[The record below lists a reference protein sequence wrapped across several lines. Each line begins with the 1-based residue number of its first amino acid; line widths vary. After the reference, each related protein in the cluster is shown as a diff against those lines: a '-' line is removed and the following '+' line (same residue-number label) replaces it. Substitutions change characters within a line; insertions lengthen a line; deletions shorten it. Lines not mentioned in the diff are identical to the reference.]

1 MGGDQRMKISN
12 MATGKLL
19 PVGQPMNTKKMFI
32 NKLKQDIGWMVVH
45 CRWWSMPIWVGMICL
60 SVGIFSSPSVF
71 ADQSRNWNADVALK
85 ALGPERMVKRSDG
98 VINYPAAGKATLDLF
113 QIHSMRDMVPRTTS
127 YDQRNLNQVRFQLR
141 ASGEI
146 FKVPK
151 VVSGSYECT
160 IIAKTK
166 YSRWIK
172 DNDPHIQGT
181 GIQHLTVNLDKPYPN
196 ENLSDSVQIKPE
208 NPNSEADDDLV
219 HTRISDLYFDVS
231 CRGVNFSWQRN
242 PDEKV
247 EFDSDD
253 NSPILSV
260 LINGEELMSWSKPS
274 LPPIKDPVTVLDPP
288 VCGLDAGTGGNH
300 SEAVNFHEALRSPG
314 PYPIQLPT
322 GGFHEDYG
330 VAFFNMRI
338 TCTVSD
344 KKSAGG
350 VATLQ
355 FSAPQLADNN
365 ESIVVPGFDDALR
378 IKVTP
383 NKIGG
388 NTKLAASNA
397 MGRPVKLGPPTNPA
411 DVLYFT
417 VGDTPNIYLSENQFN
432 VQLWQVKA
440 LDPGT
445 FGEFQ
450 ATMNATLVVR

>member
-60 SVGIFSSPSVF
+60 SVGIFSSPTLF
-71 ADQSRNWNADVALK
+71 AASTINWNADRAID
-85 ALGPERMVKRSDG
+85 ALGPARKVKRSDG
-98 VINYPAAGKATLDLF
+98 IITYPATGKATLKDVFPTLSMKWGSSSKTLDQVKF
-113 QIHSMRDMVPRTTS
+113 QIKAGH
-127 YDQRNLNQVRFQLR
+127 
-141 ASGEI
+141 GEI
-146 FKVPK
+146 FKVPR
-151 VVSGSYECT
+151 VVSGRYECS
-160 IIAKTK
+160 IEAKFTNGRPGVAIPKENMTVDIDGTGTK
-166 YSRWIK
+166 YSKSPVALVART
-172 DNDPHIQGT
+172 T
-181 GIQHLTVNLDKPYPN
+181 GNQDDESVAKA
-196 ENLSDSVQIKPE
+196 ELSDLS
-208 NPNSEADDDLV
+208 
-219 HTRISDLYFDVS
+219 FDVS
-231 CRGVNFSWQRN
+231 CQGVDFSWERKA
-242 PDEKV
+242 DEKV
-247 EFDSDD
+247 EFETQNVDA
-253 NSPILSV
+253 PVGIL
-260 LINGEELMSWSKPS
+260 IDGGDFMWWSKPA

-288 VCGLDAGTGGNH
+288 VCGLDAGPSTSHGGLVLMG
-300 SEAVNFHEALRSPG
+300 EVLRSPG
-314 PYPIQLPT
+314 PYPAQLPT
-322 GGFHEDYG
+322 G
-330 VAFFNMRI
+330 AFSGIEGSLPMNI

-344 KKSAGG
+344 KNSAGG

-397 MGRPVKLGPPTNPA
+397 MGRPVKFGPPTNPA

-417 VGDTPNIYLSENQFN
+417 VGDTPNTYLSENQFF
-432 VQLWQVKA
+432 VQLWQAKA

>member
-1 MGGDQRMKISN
+1 MKISN
-12 MATGKLL
+12 MAIGKLL
-19 PVGQPMNTKKMFI
+19 PVGQPMNTKKTFI
-32 NKLKQDIGWMVVH
+32 NNKIKQDIGWMVVR
-45 CRWWSMPIWVGMICL
+45 CREWPIWMAMICL
-60 SVGIFSSPSVF
+60 FVGIFSSPSVF

-113 QIHSMRDMVPRTTS
+113 QIHSMRDMEHGTTS

-141 ASGEI
+141 ARGEI

-208 NPNSEADDDLV
+208 NPNSEADDYLV

-231 CRGVNFSWQRN
+231 CRGVNFSWQRS

-274 LPPIKDPVTVLDPP
+274 LPPIKDPVTVLEPP
-288 VCGLDAGTGGNH
+288 VCGLDAGDH
-300 SEAVNFHEALRSPG
+300 EPDPHAVVGVAEIGEVLRSSG
-314 PYPIQLPT
+314 PYPVQLLT
-322 GGFHEDYG
+322 GGFTG
-330 VAFFNMRI
+330 FSGLFTLNI

-344 KKSAGG
+344 KNSAGG
-350 VATLQ
+350 VATMR

-378 IKVTP
+378 IKVVPTL
-383 NKIGG
+383 IGG

-397 MGRPVKLGPPTNPA
+397 MGRPVKFGSPTNPA

-417 VGDTPNIYLSENQFN
+417 VGDTPNTYVSRNRFDTE
-432 VQLWQVKA
+432 VWQVKA

>member
-32 NKLKQDIGWMVVH
+32 NKLKQDIGWMVVR
-45 CRWWSMPIWVGMICL
+45 CREWPIWMAMICL
-60 SVGIFSSPSVF
+60 FVGIFSSPSVF

-247 EFDSDD
+247 EFNRDD

-288 VCGLDAGTGGNH
+288 VCGLDAGPSTSHGGLVLMG
-300 SEAVNFHEALRSPG
+300 EVLRSPG
-314 PYPIQLPT
+314 PYPAQLPT
-322 GGFHEDYG
+322 G
-330 VAFFNMRI
+330 AFSGIEGSLPMNI

-344 KKSAGG
+344 KNSAGG

-397 MGRPVKLGPPTNPA
+397 MGRPVKFGPPTNPA

-417 VGDTPNIYLSENQFN
+417 VGDTPNTYLSENQFF
-432 VQLWQVKA
+432 VQLWQAKA

>member
-1 MGGDQRMKISN
+1 MKISN

-127 YDQRNLNQVRFQLR
+127 YDQEDLDKVRFQLR
-141 ASGEI
+141 ARGEI
-146 FKVPK
+146 FKVPRL
-151 VVSGSYECT
+151 VSGSYECT
-160 IIAKTK
+160 IMAKTK
-166 YSRWIK
+166 YSKWLPDDEPSK
-172 DNDPHIQGT
+172 GT
-181 GIQHLTVNLDKPYPN
+181 AIQHLTVNLDKPYPN
-196 ENLSDSVQIKPE
+196 ENLSDPVQLEPE
-208 NPNSEADDDLV
+208 HPNNQGDWDRAHE
-219 HTRISDLYFDVS
+219 RISDLYFDVS

-247 EFDSDD
+247 EFNRDD

-274 LPPIKDPVTVLDPP
+274 LPPIKDPVTVLEPP
-288 VCGLDAGTGGNH
+288 VCGLDAGTDGKQ
-300 SEAVNFHEALRSPG
+300 SEAVFMGEVLRSPG
-314 PYPIQLPT
+314 PYPARLPT
-322 GGFHEDYG
+322 NGFSGYG
-330 VAFFNMRI
+330 AFRMNI

-350 VATLQ
+350 VATVR

-365 ESIVVPGFDDALR
+365 ESIVVPDFDDALR
-378 IKVTP
+378 IKVVP
-383 NKIGG
+383 AVIGG

-417 VGDTPNIYLSENQFN
+417 VGDTPNTYLSENKFN
-432 VQLWQVKA
+432 VEVWQAKA

>member
-1 MGGDQRMKISN
+1 MKISN

-19 PVGQPMNTKKMFI
+19 PVGQPMNTKKTFI
-32 NKLKQDIGWMVVH
+32 NKIKQDIGWMVVR
-45 CRWWSMPIWVGMICL
+45 CREWPIWMAMICL
-60 SVGIFSSPSVF
+60 FVGIFSSPSVF

-113 QIHSMRDMVPRTTS
+113 QIHSIRDMVHYTTS
-127 YDQRNLNQVRFQLR
+127 YDDKLLSEVRFQLR
-141 ASGEI
+141 VRGEI
-146 FKVPK
+146 FKVPR

-160 IIAKTK
+160 VMAKTK
-166 YSRWIK
+166 FSRQYP
-172 DNDPHIQGT
+172 NDANSKGT
-181 GIQHLTVNLDKPYPN
+181 AIQHFTVNLDKPYPN
-196 ENLSDSVQIKPE
+196 ENLSDSAQLEPE
-208 NPNSEADDDLV
+208 HPNDRGDWMRAHE
-219 HTRISDLYFDVS
+219 RISDLYFDVS

-247 EFDSDD
+247 EFNRDD

-260 LINGEELMSWSKPS
+260 LIDGEELMSWSKPT

-288 VCGLDAGTGGNH
+288 VCGLDAGAHEPDHN
-300 SEAVNFHEALRSPG
+300 AVVGAAEIGEVLRSSG
-314 PYPIQLPT
+314 PYPVQLLT
-322 GGFHEDYG
+322 GGFTG
-330 VAFFNMRI
+330 FGGLFTLNI
-338 TCTVSD
+338 TCKVSD
-344 KKSAGG
+344 KNSAGG
-350 VATLQ
+350 VATMR

-378 IKVTP
+378 IKVVPTL
-383 NKIGG
+383 IGG

-397 MGRPVKLGPPTNPA
+397 MGRPVKFGFPTNPA

-417 VGDTPNIYLSENQFN
+417 VGDTPNTYVSRNRFEAT
-432 VQLWQVKA
+432 VWQVKA

-450 ATMNATLVVR
+450 TTMNATLVVR

>member
-1 MGGDQRMKISN
+1 MKISN

-60 SVGIFSSPSVF
+60 SVGIFSSPTLF
-71 ADQSRNWNADVALK
+71 AASTINWNADRAID
-85 ALGPERMVKRSDG
+85 ALGPARKVKRSDG
-98 VINYPAAGKATLDLF
+98 IITYPATGKATLKDVFPTLSMKWGSSSKTLDQVKF
-113 QIHSMRDMVPRTTS
+113 QIKAGH
-127 YDQRNLNQVRFQLR
+127 
-141 ASGEI
+141 GEI
-146 FKVPK
+146 FKVPR
-151 VVSGSYECT
+151 VVSGRYECS
-160 IIAKTK
+160 IEAKFTNGRPGVAIPKENMTVDIDGTGTK
-166 YSRWIK
+166 YSKSPVALVART
-172 DNDPHIQGT
+172 T
-181 GIQHLTVNLDKPYPN
+181 GNQDDESVAKA
-196 ENLSDSVQIKPE
+196 ELSDLS
-208 NPNSEADDDLV
+208 
-219 HTRISDLYFDVS
+219 FDVS
-231 CRGVNFSWQRN
+231 CQGVDFSWERKA
-242 PDEKV
+242 DEKV
-247 EFDSDD
+247 EFETQNVDA
-253 NSPILSV
+253 PVGIL
-260 LINGEELMSWSKPS
+260 IDGGDFMWWSKPA

-288 VCGLDAGTGGNH
+288 VCGLDAGPSTSHGGLVLMG
-300 SEAVNFHEALRSPG
+300 EVLRSPG
-314 PYPIQLPT
+314 PYPAQLPT
-322 GGFHEDYG
+322 G
-330 VAFFNMRI
+330 AFSGIEGSLPMNI

-344 KKSAGG
+344 KNSAGG

-397 MGRPVKLGPPTNPA
+397 MGRPVKFGPPTNPA

-417 VGDTPNIYLSENQFN
+417 VGDTPNTYLSENQFF
-432 VQLWQVKA
+432 VQLWQAKA